1 MVGSIIYW
9 FVKRSECKKR
19 KKEIAESPA
28 YVQAKAEADKIA
40 QQKQEAIDVDLR
52 KQYEKEKAHYDT
64 VIMPQYKEELAAW
77 TAEQNKKI
85 QAVAD
90 KLEANRRAQSE
101 VYETSKI
108 IPMQYRSV
116 EALTYIY
123 KLMSTSEYDLKEA
136 VAMYDKEQL
145 VDEGILTE
153 EEFTAKKKQLL
164 GI

>member
-1 MVGSIIYW
+1 
-9 FVKRSECKKR
+9 
-19 KKEIAESPA
+19 
-28 YVQAKAEADKIA
+28 
-40 QQKQEAIDVDLR
+40 
-52 KQYEKEKAHYDT
+52 
-64 VIMPQYKEELAAW
+64 MPQYKEELAAW